1 MMKWSDRLRN
11 TKELQNY
18 SKIPTFFWKG
28 MRSLHLKKLFQVKAA
43 AVETIR
49 WNFYAFPQNIRCHS
63 TSINLLSDGGR
74 QYGTKIGEIDTTAAT
89 TTAANE
95 IGSQPD
101 KLRGDG
107 AARCSGVLSEV
118 QAQGGVRV
126 DCSRLGYRETEL
138 ELGNES
144 LLNRST
150 SNSSRKPS
158 FDFNA
163 HVTGILSSASGKPSA
178 IDDYMEEWLPGCTVC
193 EVSNFMRILGK
204 KSRDKSHLHLKRHL
218 PIIASRIENLLS
230 DSWRPIDV
238 AAMLYSLQCLQED
251 DDGYM
256 IIVAAMTVALSKCIE
271 SGQAVPSRSLSMI
284 IVGLQRNRLTVRQS
298 IDLISSTTL
307 AIKSC
312 NESFSA
318 QAVGNAL
325 YGMQCMSS
333 DHAEVRSMISALSEK
348 VKSCKESLSA
358 QHVGNALYGM
368 QCMSSD
374 HTEVR
379 SMISALT
386 GKVHSCKES
395 LDAQA
400 VGNALYGM
408 KSMSSDHAEV
418 RSMISALTDKVHSCK
433 ESLDAQ
439 AVGNALYGMQCM
451 SSDHVEVLLMIS
463 ALTGKVR
470 SCKESLSA
478 QAVGNALY
486 GMQCM
491 SSDDEEVR
499 SMISALTGKVYG
511 CEESLDAQAVG
522 NALYGMQCMSSDHA
536 EVRSMI
542 SALTGKVHSCKESLS
557 AQHVGNALYGMQSM
571 ICDDSY
577 AIRAFLLRH
586 ALALPHVEH
595 LSRLELL
602 TIGQAVLLCI
612 PSWRNAL
619 DDASYEMW
627 TNYVN
632 SICSEH
638 RRRITSGECV
648 GSSLQKV
655 EQRMHRAALKILEQS
670 RATVSINEYFFDMFE
685 SDVVVRIPF
694 VGSTDEA
701 EASADDKWLV
711 INIEVHGINS
721 RQERKKKFCKLRDA
735 YLKSR
740 GVSVHRVH
748 VSVVIKMDDNEVD
761 QWVLDAIAKSL
772 LLSDG
777 LQ

>member
-374 HTEVR
+374 H
-379 SMISALT
+379 
-386 GKVHSCKES
+386 
-395 LDAQA
+395 
-400 VGNALYGM
+400 
-408 KSMSSDHAEV
+408 
-418 RSMISALTDKVHSCK
+418 
-433 ESLDAQ
+433 
-439 AVGNALYGMQCM
+439 
-451 SSDHVEVLLMIS
+451 
-463 ALTGKVR
+463 
-470 SCKESLSA
+470 
-478 QAVGNALY
+478 
-486 GMQCM
+486 
-491 SSDDEEVR
+491 
-499 SMISALTGKVYG
+499 
-511 CEESLDAQAVG
+511 
-522 NALYGMQCMSSDHA
+522 A